1 MDDIIKRIL
10 LLCDYLGLSIS
21 SFASAIGVNQVTLN
35 NYKLGKRKPSLELIE
50 KVTDK
55 YPQVS
60 AEWLIRGIGQM
71 FCPTETKDINEMFD
85 DKTKELPPP
94 QQQPLSESTK
104 DEIIVSQQAT
114 IASQQETIR
123 VLQELILKSGLQ
135 SNK

>member
-10 LLCDYLGLSIS
+10 MLCEYLGLSLS
-21 SFASAIGVNQVTLN
+21 SFAAAIGINQVTLN

-50 KVTDK
+50 KVTDR

-60 AEWLIRGIGQM
+60 AEWLLRGIGQM

-85 DKTKELPPP
+85 GKPQKEQSLTDTDKDK
-94 QQQPLSESTK
+94 
-104 DEIIVSQQAT
+104 IIVSQQET

-123 VLQELILKSGLQ
+123 LLQNIIQNGMQ